1 MCFPSLGFRHKDKL
15 KVILRQHYRII
26 LAASLE
32 KIYSCILG
40 GVATVC
46 SIILNIKPY
55 CAKRIAMMFCVC
67 LFGFFF
73 FCWLVT

>member
-40 GVATVC
+40 GVATIRL
-46 SIILNIKPY
+46 IILNIK
-55 CAKRIAMMFCVC
+55 
-67 LFGFFF
+67 
-73 FCWLVT
+73 T

>member
-40 GVATVC
+40 GVAT
-46 SIILNIKPY
+46 IRFQDNLKYKN
-55 CAKRIAMMFCVC
+55 
-67 LFGFFF
+67 
-73 FCWLVT
+73 LVQKELQ